1 MVCLCFYKKKSDQF
15 PTYYFACSHKARY
28 NKPIRIL
35 KLWKTSNHQS
45 SQSETVR
52 AIDSFFYTISFDMTD
67 LDKTKPIWLCDR
79 EKIVA
84 ILFLAGFLVAAKLC
98 CKGDDRTELK
108 ISRDMFDLFISVF
121 LCYKSNFRQKNSIR
135 FWWDVWNDTSW
146 KVGDRWNNIL
156 QSYQQFPNERLKE
169 MSRIRSSSARISV
182 NPHRSALSAG
192 CLFAWFEGPP
202 LAFSYKGSLVHDKFS
217 AKKLYSILFLSGEMS
232 KRRLVG
238 GNNWWNTPG
247 CYCFEWNWKFSFK

>member
-15 PTYYFACSHKARY
+15 PTYYFACSHKTRY

-52 AIDSFFYTISFDMTD
+52 AVDSFVFTISFDMTD

-79 EKIVA
+79 EKIGA

-108 ISRDMFDLFISVF
+108 FQETCLTYLFLYFCAANLIFDKKIISVSGEMS
-121 LCYKSNFRQKNSIR
+121 KRNP
-135 FWWDVWNDTSW
+135 W

-156 QSYQQFPNERLKE
+156 QSYEQFPHERLKE
-169 MSRIRSSSARISV
+169 MSRIRSSSATISV
-182 NPHRSALSAG
+182 NTHRSALSAG

-202 LAFSYKGSLVHDKFS
+202 LAFSHKGSLVHDKFS
-217 AKKLYSILFLSGEMS
+217 AKKLYSMLSLSSEMS
-232 KRRLVG
+232 KRHLVG
-238 GNNWWNTPG
+238 GSDWWNTPG

>member
-15 PTYYFACSHKARY
+15 PTYYFACSHKTRY

-52 AIDSFFYTISFDMTD
+52 AIDSFVYTISFDMTD
-67 LDKTKPIWLCDR
+67 LDKTKRIWLCDR
-79 EKIVA
+79 EKIGA
-84 ILFLAGFLVAAKLC
+84 ILFLADFLVAAKLC

-108 ISRDMFDLFISVF
+108 ISWDMFDLFISVF
-121 LCYKSNFRQKNSIR
+121 LVRCL
-135 FWWDVWNDTSW
+135 NDTSW

-156 QSYQQFPNERLKE
+156 QSYQQFPHERLKE
-169 MSRIRSSSARISV
+169 MSRIRSSSATISV
-182 NPHRSALSAG
+182 NTHRSALSAG

-202 LAFSYKGSLVHDKFS
+202 LAFSHKDSLVHDKFS
-217 AKKLYSILFLSGEMS
+217 AKKLYSMLSLSSEMS
-232 KRRLVG
+232 KRHLVG
-238 GNNWWNTPG
+238 GSDWWNTPG